1 MLDKYVKS
9 FGLRGKCYRFRD
21 HHLIKNMKAAHLL
34 SAIAWGG
41 GAFAMQALNILR
53 TSAAGDVPPE
63 MIARCS
69 WFIDTWV
76 VMPGLF
82 GCILTGLFY
91 SIFTSLGF
99 FRFAWIIYK
108 WLISAS
114 ALFWG
119 LFFWSGAGDELIAWL
134 GNSVLAGFLL
144 FIRGLILPNSVWAS
158 ILQTCIILSMCLI
171 SIYRPLTFLPHK
183 HAASDAGK
191 APLLPVEPSDFE
203 DGSLS
208 DGLCCPDRDTAQRN
222 S

>member
-21 HHLIKNMKAAHLL
+21 HHLIKDMKAAHLL

-41 GAFAMQALNILR
+41 GAFAMQALNIMR
-53 TSAAGDVPPE
+53 TSAAGDVPAE

-119 LFFWSGAGDELIAWL
+119 LFFWSGVGDSLIAWL
-134 GNSVLAGFLL
+134 GASPLAAFLL
-144 FIRGLILPNSVWAS
+144 FVRGLILPNSIWAS
-158 ILQTCIILSMCLI
+158 ILQTCIILSMCLV

-183 HAASDAGK
+183 QAGSSGGK
-191 APLLPVEPSDFE
+191 TPRLAGDSVEALEEELADEIFCPVKET
-203 DGSLS
+203 
-208 DGLCCPDRDTAQRN
+208 DRRN
-222 S
+222 G

>member
-21 HHLIKNMKAAHLL
+21 HHLIKNMKAVHLL

-53 TSAAGDVPPE
+53 TSAAGDVPAE

-119 LFFWSGAGDELIAWL
+119 LLFWSGLGDAIIAWL
-134 GNSVLAGFLL
+134 GNSALAGLLL
-144 FIRGLILPNSVWAS
+144 FVRGLILPNSVWAS
-158 ILQTCIILSMCLI
+158 ILQTCIILSMCLV
-171 SIYRPLTFLPHK
+171 SIYRPLSFLPHK
-183 HAASDAGK
+183 PAESAAGK
-191 APLLPVEPSDFE
+191 APLLALEPDGPEGDDLSPGPCFPE
-203 DGSLS
+203 D
-208 DGLCCPDRDTAQRN
+208 DTVR
-222 S
+222 

>member
-21 HHLIKNMKAAHLL
+21 HHLIKNMKAVHLL

-53 TSAAGDVPPE
+53 ASATGDVPPE

-119 LFFWSGAGDELIAWL
+119 LFFWSGAGDGLIQWL
-134 GNSVLAGFLL
+134 GNSPLAGFLL
-144 FIRGLILPNSVWAS
+144 FVRGLILPNSVWAS
-158 ILQTCIILSMCLI
+158 ILQTCIILSMCLV
-171 SIYRPLTFLPHK
+171 SIYRPLSFLPHR
-183 HAASDAGK
+183 HGEGDAGK
-191 APLLPVEPSDFE
+191 APILPGDPAGAADEAAPEVFF
-203 DGSLS
+203 
-208 DGLCCPDRDTAQRN
+208 CPDGGTAKRE

>member
-21 HHLIKNMKAAHLL
+21 HHLIKNMKAVHLL

-41 GAFAMQALNILR
+41 GAFAMQALHILR
-53 TSAAGDVPPE
+53 TSAAADIPPE

-108 WLISAS
+108 WLVSAS

-119 LFFWSGAGDELIAWL
+119 LFFWTGVEDALIAWL
-134 GNSVLAGFLL
+134 GNSVFAGFLL
-144 FIRGLILPNSVWAS
+144 FMRGLILPNSVWAS
-158 ILQTCIILSMCLI
+158 ILQTCIILSMCLV
-171 SIYRPLTFLPHK
+171 SIYRPLSFLPHK
-183 HAASDAGK
+183 QAGGDAGK
-191 APLLPVEPSDFE
+191 APLLPGQP
-203 DGSLS
+203 GSAPEVGVAPDL
-208 DGLCCPDRDTAQRN
+208 LCPEEAAAQRN

>member
-53 TSAAGDVPPE
+53 TSAAGAVPPE

-91 SIFTSLGF
+91 SVFTSLGF

-114 ALFWG
+114 ALCWG
-119 LFFWSGAGDELIAWL
+119 LLFWSGFGDRLISWL
-134 GNSVLAGFLL
+134 GDSPLARLLL
-144 FIRGLILPNSVWAS
+144 FIRGLILPDSVWAS
-158 ILQTCIILSMCLI
+158 LLQTCIILSMCLI
-171 SIYRPLTFLPHK
+171 SIYRPLHFIPRK
-183 HAASDAGK
+183 HGGSDEGK
-191 APLLPVEPSDFE
+191 APLLPVSPVEEGLTPELFCRE
-203 DGSLS
+203 DE
-208 DGLCCPDRDTAQRN
+208 DAQRED
-222 S
+222 

>member
-1 MLDKYVKS
+1 MLDEHVRS

-21 HHLIKNMKAAHLL
+21 HDLIKNMKAVHLL

-41 GAFAMQALNILR
+41 GAFAMQALHILR
-53 TSAAGDVPPE
+53 TSAGGVPPE
-63 MIARCS
+63 MVAHCS

-91 SIFTSLGF
+91 SFFTSLGF
-99 FRFAWIIYK
+99 FRFAWVIYK

-119 LFFWSGAGDELIAWL
+119 LFFWSSLGDTVIAWL
-134 GNSVLAGFLL
+134 GASVFADLL
-144 FIRGLILPNSVWAS
+144 RFMRGLILPDSVWAS

-171 SIYRPLTFLPHK
+171 SIYRPLSFLPGRQRLRPG
-183 HAASDAGK
+183 GK
-191 APLLPVEPSDFE
+191 APLLPGDLLGVAPGACGTDAAGTE
-203 DGSLS
+203 GS
-208 DGLCCPDRDTAQRN
+208 RKA
-222 S
+222 

>member
-9 FGLRGKCYRFRD
+9 FGLRGKCYRFRE
-21 HHLIKNMKAAHLL
+21 HHLIRNMKAVHLL

-41 GAFAMQALNILR
+41 GALAMQALNILR
-53 TSAAGDVPPE
+53 TSAGGGVPPD

-119 LFFWSGAGDELIAWL
+119 LFFWSGLGDRLIQWL
-134 GNSVLAGFLL
+134 GSSVFADPLRFV
-144 FIRGLILPNSVWAS
+144 RGLILPDSVWAS

-171 SIYRPLTFLPHK
+171 SIYRPLFFLPGRHR
-183 HAASDAGK
+183 ARPEGK
-191 APLLPVEPSDFE
+191 MPLLPGDVAPLQVPC
-203 DGSLS
+203 DGEVAARERA
-208 DGLCCPDRDTAQRN
+208 PRA
-222 S
+222 

>member
-53 TSAAGDVPPE
+53 TSAAGDVPSE

-108 WLISAS
+108 WLISTS

-119 LFFWSGAGDELIAWL
+119 LLFWSGLGDGLIGRL
-134 GNSVLAGFLL
+134 GNSVAADFLL
-144 FIRGLILPNSVWAS
+144 FIRGLILPDSVWAS
-158 ILQTCIILSMCLI
+158 IVQTCIILSMCLV
-171 SIYRPLTFLPHK
+171 SIYRPLTFWPHK
-183 HAASDAGK
+183 QSASDAGK
-191 APLLPVEPSDFE
+191 APLLPVEPADL
-203 DGSLS
+203 DGGSLPA
-208 DGLCCPDRDTAQRN
+208 GLCCPHNDTTQRN
-222 S
+222 G

>member
-1 MLDKYVKS
+1 MLDEHVRS
-9 FGLRGKCYRFRD
+9 FGQRGKCYRFRD
-21 HHLIKNMKAAHLL
+21 HDLIKNMKAVHLL

-41 GAFAMQALNILR
+41 GAFAMQALHILR
-53 TSAAGDVPPE
+53 TSAGGVPPE
-63 MIARCS
+63 MVARCS

-91 SIFTSLGF
+91 SFFTSLGF

-119 LFFWSGAGDELIAWL
+119 LFFWSSAGDSLIAWL
-134 GNSVLAGFLL
+134 GNSILADLL
-144 FIRGLILPNSVWAS
+144 RFMRGLILPDSVWAS

-171 SIYRPLTFLPHK
+171 SIYRPLSFLPGRHR
-183 HAASDAGK
+183 AGPGGK
-191 APLLPVEPSDFE
+191 MPLLPGDVVTAPPELCPTG
-203 DGSLS
+203 DG
-208 DGLCCPDRDTAQRN
+208 AQPGKRPA
-222 S
+222 

>member
-1 MLDKYVKS
+1 MLDKYVRS
-9 FGLRGKCYRFRD
+9 YGLRGKCYRFRD

-53 TSAAGDVPPE
+53 TSATGDVPQE

-99 FRFAWIIYK
+99 FRFAWVIYK
-108 WLISAS
+108 WLISVS

-119 LFFWSGAGDELIAWL
+119 LLFWSGVGDTIIAWL
-134 GNSVLAGFLL
+134 GDSMLAEFLR

-171 SIYRPLTFLPHK
+171 SIYRPLSLFPHGHGGSNAGKVPMLPAEPMEEFLPEPVRPGDD
-183 HAASDAGK
+183 AA
-191 APLLPVEPSDFE
+191 E
-203 DGSLS
+203 
-208 DGLCCPDRDTAQRN
+208 RDV
-222 S
+222 